1 MKKPLYIFILL
12 LLSYSARG
20 QKILDTYVQQG
31 LQENIV
37 LKGKYFSY
45 QQSLQSLEEARG
57 LFFPDVS
64 LQARYTVADGGRV
77 IEFPIGDLLHPVY
90 STLNMLTASK
100 QFTPL
105 IENSGNQEFMF
116 YRPTEH
122 ETKLELVQPIFNKR
136 IYHNRKIKENLVHAA
151 KADMEAYKRELVKE
165 IKTAYFQ
172 YLQARETVDLL
183 NNTLALV
190 EENIRVNKRL
200 HENNLIT
207 RENIYQA
214 VANKEEVVQ
223 QLAGAEA
230 TKKTSRA
237 YFNFLL
243 NKDLNAEVQVDQNIM
258 LHDYTAIPKGAV
270 DQPHREEL
278 EMVEYSINAAGEKI
292 KLDNASRV
300 PNLMAVVDYGFQ
312 GEEYR
317 FTGDDDFLL
326 ASLVL
331 RWNIFQG
338 FQNKAKVQ
346 QGYLE
351 KKKAELR
358 YEGLQKRIDLEIIE
372 SYNNLL
378 ASVKKITAARE
389 QFKAAK
395 EAHRLVN
402 KKYREGMASQLELIN
417 ARTNM
422 TNASEN
428 LIIQKYMYFIEYAAY
443 ERSAGL
449 YNLDKKEGNT
459 LPKN

>member
-1 MKKPLYIFILL
+1 MKRLLYLYVLFFI
-12 LLSYSARG
+12 SIPARG
-20 QKILDTYVQQG
+20 QEILDTYIQQG

-37 LKGKYFSY
+37 LKEKNFSY
-45 QQSLQSLEEARG
+45 QQSMYSLEEARG
-57 LFFPDVS
+57 LFFPDMS

-90 STLNMLTASK
+90 STLNMLTTSQ

-122 ETKLELVQPIFNKR
+122 ETKFELVQPIFNKR
-136 IYHNRKIKENLVHAA
+136 IYHNHKIKENLAHAA
-151 KADMEAYKRELVKE
+151 KADMEAYMRELVKE
-165 IKTAYFQ
+165 IKTAYFR
-172 YLQARETVDLL
+172 YLQTRETVELL
-183 NNTLALV
+183 NNTIVLV
-190 EENIRVNKRL
+190 EENIRVNERL
-200 HENNLIT
+200 HENHMIT

-214 VANKEEVVQ
+214 IANKEKVVQ

-230 TKKTSRA
+230 AMETSRA

-243 NKDLNAEVQVDQNIM
+243 NKDLNSKIQVDKNI
-258 LHDYTAIPKGAV
+258 LVDDYTSVPKRIMN
-270 DQPHREEL
+270 QPHREEL
-278 EMVEYSINAAGEKI
+278 KMIEYSISAAKEKI

-317 FTGDDDFLL
+317 FTGEDDFLL

-346 QGYLE
+346 QSYLE
-351 KKKAELR
+351 KKKVELL
-358 YEGLQKRIDLEIIE
+358 YEGLQKKIDIEIIE

-389 QFKAAK
+389 QLKASK
-395 EAHRLVN
+395 EAYRLVN
-402 KKYREGMASQLELIN
+402 KKYLEGMASQLELMN

-428 LIIQKYMYFIEYAAY
+428 LIIQKYMYFVEYAAY

-449 YNLDKKEGNT
+449 YTLSEKEENS
-459 LPKN
+459 LPKD